1 MRTKIGSLASLM
13 IVLVLVLAAA
23 CNEPESTGDR
33 KPAAKPAGEP
43 LYDIGWSQ
51 IRSDMPAVDV
61 LDYLGHPR
69 DIRVDRISTYW
80 FYSDRG
86 TDGPY
91 VSFST
96 RTNRVLTWRPP
107 QSK

>member
-1 MRTKIGSLASLM
+1 MRAKMCFLTGLLT
-13 IVLVLVLAAA
+13 VLVLALAA

-33 KPAAKPAGEP
+33 ETATKPAGGP
-43 LYDIGWSQ
+43 QYDIGWSQ

-107 QSK
+107 ESK